1 MARFAGTQ
9 LTDYFN
15 TPDFTQVGKTNMQG
29 QSMQRNAATKAEG
42 LVHGAGINSM
52 AQVAQAG
59 FQADAIKAQGQA
71 QAQSSIASGIGSMVS
86 GIAGG
91 FGSMGSKAA
100 TGGYSG
106 SANVPG
112 FGASDGFQYGIGA
125 GGGQMS
131 GYGTYGPNWGF
142 PAT

>member
-1 MARFAGTQ
+1 MARFAGTA

-15 TPDFTQVGKTNMQG
+15 TPDFTQVGKVGMEG

-71 QAQSSIASGIGSMVS
+71 QGQASMASGIGSMVS

-91 FGSMGSKAA
+91 FGSMGS
-100 TGGYSG
+100 
-106 SANVPG
+106 
-112 FGASDGFQYGIGA
+112 
-125 GGGQMS
+125 GGGAKYDFNSPTWTNARTEANSFFS
-131 GYGTYGPNWGF
+131 GAMG
-142 PAT
+142 

>member
-1 MARFAGTQ
+1 MARFAGTA

-15 TPDFTQVGKTNMQG
+15 TPDFTTVGKTNMQG
-29 QSMQRNAATKAEG
+29 QSLQRNSATKAEG

-71 QAQSSIASGIGSMVS
+71 QGQASMMSGIGSMVS

-91 FGSMGSKAA
+91 FGARGSTGSKVKDLSGLDYNDPTNFSFNAA
-100 TGGYSG
+100 PKYLDKPNIDTSWSG
-106 SANVPG
+106 
-112 FGASDGFQYGIGA
+112 
-125 GGGQMS
+125 
-131 GYGTYGPNWGF
+131 WGSI
-142 PAT
+142 